1 MKLRIR
7 VNSIRLRLTR
17 SEVEEFGR
25 TGKVEEKVDFGPGM
39 RKLKYALEECQGE
52 HVFADYEDDRIRV
65 SVPAEQAREWVRSES
80 VGFESSGGGLRILVE
95 KDFSCLNER
104 PGETEEDTFPNPK
117 AASA

>member
-7 VNSIRLRLTR
+7 GNSIRLRLTR

-39 RKLKYALEECQGE
+39 RKLKYALEECQ
-52 HVFADYEDDRIRV
+52 DDRIRV